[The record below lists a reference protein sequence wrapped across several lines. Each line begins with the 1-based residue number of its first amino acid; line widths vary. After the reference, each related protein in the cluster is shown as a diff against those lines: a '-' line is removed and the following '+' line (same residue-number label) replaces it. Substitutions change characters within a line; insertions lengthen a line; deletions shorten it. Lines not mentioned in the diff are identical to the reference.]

1 MRNIVLKYGVISGLI
16 LVAMIYTMMG
26 LVGDTSDFDKWEWIG
41 FISMAGAFSMIFF
54 AIRDYRDKIAGG
66 IINFN
71 YGFRIGILVTIV
83 ASFLYVIGWMIYFNF
98 IDDSFIVRYTE
109 FYERQLNASGKAV
122 ADITKEMEAFKKNM
136 ADYDN
141 PWVMAMSTF
150 LEVFPI
156 GLVITILCAFL
167 MKRNAEQVPKAQN
180 SLPELSENIFFG
192 SWPKITHP
200 NKSFQPEL

>member
-1 MRNIVLKYGVISGLI
+1 MRNIVLKYGLIAGLI

-66 IINFN
+66 VINFN
-71 YGFRIGILVTIV
+71 YGFRIGIQITIV

-122 ADITKEMEAFKKNM
+122 ADIAKEMEAFKKNM
-136 ADYDN
+136 ADYNN

-150 LEVFPI
+150 LEVFPV

-167 MKRNAEQVPKAQN
+167 MKRNAEEAPKA
-180 SLPELSENIFFG
+180 P
-192 SWPKITHP
+192 
-200 NKSFQPEL
+200 

>member
-1 MRNIVLKYGVISGLI
+1 MKNIVLKYGVISGLI

-83 ASFLYVIGWMIYFNF
+83 ASFLYVIGWMIYLNF

-122 ADITKEMEAFKKNM
+122 ADIAKEMEAFKRIWLTTTT
-136 ADYDN
+136 
-141 PWVMAMSTF
+141 P
-150 LEVFPI
+150 
-156 GLVITILCAFL
+156 GLWLCLLFWKYFRL
-167 MKRNAEQVPKAQN
+167 D
-180 SLPELSENIFFG
+180 S
-192 SWPKITHP
+192 
-200 NKSFQPEL
+200 